1 MPISRPTVFP
11 DIALNDVN
19 NGLLGAPNVQEPP
32 TDLKNEGWDYGQK
45 PEREYFNW
53 YGRITNNWLKYVDE
67 GVTTIL
73 PALISALTSRV
84 TAVENK
90 TTNARSYF
98 NSQL

>member
-1 MPISRPTVFP
+1 MPYTNTRPTVFP

-53 YGRITNNWLKYVDE
+53 YGRTINIWLKYVDE
-67 GVTTIL
+67 RVTTL
-73 PALISALTSRV
+73 LTFMSDIQDINKV
-84 TAVENK
+84 KTAADADNYF
-90 TTNARSYF
+90 RS
-98 NSQL
+98 QW

>member
-1 MPISRPTVFP
+1 MPYSRPTVFP
-11 DIALNDVN
+11 DLALNDVN

-53 YGRITNNWLKYVDE
+53 YGRVTNNWLKYLDE
-67 GVTTIL
+67 KVTSTL

-84 TAVENK
+84 TAVE
-90 TTNARSYF
+90 TNTSSAYSFFR
-98 NSQL
+98 NQQ

>member
-19 NGLLGAPNVQEPP
+19 NGILGAPNVQEPP
-32 TDLKNEGWDYGQK
+32 TGLKENGWDHGQK
-45 PEREYFNW
+45 PEREFFNW
-53 YGRITNNWLKYVDE
+53 YGRVTNNWLKYVDE

-73 PALISALTSRV
+73 PALIAALTSRV
-84 TAVENK
+84 TAVENR

-98 NSQL
+98 NSQF